1 MVHCPGISAT
11 YRQGHGDSG
20 LGNTAHA
27 NHWQAWHAKLT
38 TQFVDQTT
46 PAELAQTLTWHAIE
60 LDRVQTSLDISEQ
73 IHRHQLAQ
81 QQQENQQLTQSL
93 AQQLEEQQQ
102 ENQQLTQSL
111 AQQLEEQQ
119 QTSQQLAQSLT
130 QQLEE
135 QQQTSQQL
143 SQTVEKLTHQSL
155 ELVQIASDLESQLS
169 AIRHTRFWRHLSPL
183 WRLEGW
189 LRSKLQ

>member
-119 QTSQQLAQSLT
+119 QTSQQL
-130 QQLEE
+130 
-135 QQQTSQQL
+135 